1 VVRSTGVGCAR
12 ILGRVR
18 LVAAAAF
25 AVALAASAAQ
35 GRAEPE
41 RFDTVV
47 VDAGHGGDDEGARGP
62 GGSHEKDVVLALA
75 RELAAELRGRGL
87 HVVMTREKDV
97 FVGLEDRTGV
107 ANRARGD
114 LFVSIH
120 ANAAAE
126 PHIRGVETFFLSLD
140 ASDESARRVADR
152 ENQVFGPDAAA
163 ALALLRDDPLTA
175 TLRGMMEGEWLAES
189 QEFAGLAQRR
199 LEALARDGARG
210 VKQAPFV
217 VLNGVN
223 MPASLIEVGFITN
236 AQDEQMLR
244 GGAGR
249 KAIVQAL
256 ADAVEEFARRYDA
269 RHGGSPASPGSP

>member
-1 VVRSTGVGCAR
+1 LAAG
-12 ILGRVR
+12 
-18 LVAAAAF
+18 LVAGAARGE
-25 AVALAASAAQ
+25 AQ
-35 GRAEPE
+35 PE

-62 GGSHEKDVVLALA
+62 GGSYEKDVVLALA

-126 PHIRGVETFFLSLD
+126 AHIRGVETFFLSLD

-163 ALALLRDDPLTA
+163 ALAGLRDDPLAA

-199 LEALARDGARG
+199 LEALSREGARG

-223 MPASLIEVGFITN
+223 MPASLVEVGFITN
-236 AQDEQMLR
+236 PQDEQALR
-244 GGAGR
+244 GAAGR
-249 KAIVQAL
+249 KPIVLAL
-256 ADAVEEFARRYDA
+256 ADAIEAFGRRYDA
-269 RHGGSPASPGSP
+269 RHGAAPASPDAP